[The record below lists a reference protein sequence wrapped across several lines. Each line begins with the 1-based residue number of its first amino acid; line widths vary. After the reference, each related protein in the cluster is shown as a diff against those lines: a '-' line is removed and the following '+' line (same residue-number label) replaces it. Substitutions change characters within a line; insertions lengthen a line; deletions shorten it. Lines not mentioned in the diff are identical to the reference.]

1 MVSIQNPSVT
11 VSDVWN
17 YGDRS
22 LTNESEFFSRLGNS
36 LLNFM
41 LGDTYLNNT
50 WGWFISQGI
59 VENIKYLLNNRVL
72 KVHSWNTTS
81 DTPSTGITGKVGNY
95 RYEYDGASS
104 LYRTFNT
111 DPTVFES
118 EMERVIDNPL
128 QTHVWI
134 DDIQQA
140 DLILIKY
147 INGLVNASTEM
158 KKPTSAQLSDVQI
171 NENNIIGNVNY
182 SGTRPKSYSFANSYI
197 ASYTS
202 VSSSQP
208 GEEGTCR
215 IARFVDPLRYMTNP
229 TIFNLK
235 NITGQSIVNIAI
247 QFIYPTKNNWS
258 MQIYDGDTLKDT
270 LVIPTDV
277 TTFTTP
283 AGFEWTGFTN
293 VDALSIRFTTT
304 DTVLYP
310 DSLKGIS
317 ATEVINTAT
326 TLGLIGE

>member
-22 LTNESEFFSRLGNS
+22 LTNEPEFFSRLGNS

-81 DTPSTGITGKVGNY
+81 DTPNEGVTGRIGKY
-95 RYEYDGASS
+95 RYTYDGFNNI
-104 LYRTFNT
+104 YKIFKIKPQTFVS
-111 DPTVFES
+111 D
-118 EMERVIDNPL
+118 MERIIPDAKSVFVWLDQIETAYPIHIKFLNGGFDAESSTTETYAQTLNDIEIIDNN
-128 QTHVWI
+128 
-134 DDIQQA
+134 
-140 DLILIKY
+140 LIGKIRY
-147 INGLVNASTEM
+147 TGSDPST
-158 KKPTSAQLSDVQI
+158 
-171 NENNIIGNVNY
+171 
-182 SGTRPKSYSFANSYI
+182 YSFGLSQI
-197 ASYTS
+197 ASYQS
-202 VSSSQP
+202 LQQSNP
-208 GEEGTCR
+208 EEQGTAHV
-215 IARFVDPLRYMTNP
+215 ARVVDATRYMPNP
-229 TIFNLK
+229 TTFNLQ

-247 QFIYPTKNNWS
+247 QFLYPTKNNWS

-270 LVIPTDV
+270 ITIPVGV
-277 TTFTTP
+277 TNYTTP
-283 AGFEWTGFTN
+283 VGFEWTGFTN

>member
-11 VSDVWN
+11 VSDVWS

-22 LTNESEFFSRLGNS
+22 LTNEPEFFSRLGNS

-81 DTPSTGITGKVGNY
+81 DIPSTNITGKVGNY
-95 RYEYDGASS
+95 RYEYDGAST

-111 DPTVFES
+111 DPTVFVS

-134 DDIQQA
+134 DDIQRA

-147 INGLVNASTEM
+147 INGLVNATTEM
-158 KKPTSAQLSDVQI
+158 KKPTSAQLADIQI
-171 NENNIIGNVNY
+171 NENNIIGNINY
-182 SGTRPKSYSFANSYI
+182 SGSRPKTYSFANSYI

-202 VSSSQP
+202 TASSQP
-208 GEEGTCR
+208 GEVGTCR

>member
-22 LTNESEFFSRLGNS
+22 LTNEPEFFSRLGNS

-81 DTPSTGITGKVGNY
+81 DTPNEGVTGRIGRY
-95 RYEYDGASS
+95 RYTYDGFNNISKIFKIKPK
-104 LYRTFNT
+104 TFISDMERIIT
-111 DPTVFES
+111 DPNSMF
-118 EMERVIDNPL
+118 
-128 QTHVWI
+128 VWI
-134 DDIQQA
+134 DQIETAFPIHIKFLNGGIDATSTNTETYAYTLSDIQII
-140 DLILIKY
+140 DNNLIGK
-147 INGLVNASTEM
+147 VM
-158 KKPTSAQLSDVQI
+158 F
-171 NENNIIGNVNY
+171 
-182 SGTRPKSYSFANSYI
+182 SGTYPDTYSFGLSQI
-197 ASYTS
+197 ASYES
-202 VSSSQP
+202 LQQSRP
-208 GEEGTCR
+208 EEQGTGHV
-215 IARFVDPLRYMTNP
+215 ARVVDATRYMPNP
-229 TIFNLK
+229 TRFNLQ

-247 QFIYPTKNNWS
+247 QFLYPTKNNWS
-258 MQIYDGDTLKDT
+258 MQIYDGDTIKDT
-270 LVIPTDV
+270 LTIPVGV
-277 TTFTTP
+277 TNYTTP
-283 AGFEWTGFTN
+283 ADFEWTGFTN